1 MGVSSSRLIRAGNKT
16 YTGITQQQPGIKK
29 GMPRI
34 LIPKDILEQLEAL
47 PPRKAGCIGIQFTP
61 GEDEAIRQ
69 FAPFKSMTKIARILG
84 KSPASVMKRYRVLTG
99 KPLGCYASSKD
110 KV

>member
-1 MGVSSSRLIRAGNKT
+1 MGVSHCKTVFAGSKTSNTLRETHQGASST
-16 YTGITQQQPGIKK
+16 TGVIA
-29 GMPRI
+29 
-34 LIPKDILEQLEAL
+34 IPKGILEQLQAL

-69 FAPFKSMTKIARILG
+69 FAPTKSMTKIARILG

-99 KPLGCYASSKD
+99 KPLGCYAGTKD